1 MKKLFVMA
9 IAAVMSLG
17 ASAQLISSNT
27 MTHKASKNYS
37 RLSISY
43 NSLSFDKDFK
53 DVDGISGLSLAW
65 TKGISI
71 SQTTPLFVETG
82 LGVTYAWGSE
92 EESESDYGITATEEV
107 KHSFLNLTVPVN
119 LVYKYEIPN
128 SGVTLAPYVGI
139 YLRGNILAKTE
150 DEYTVSGQGYND
162 SDSEETNWFD
172 AIDDNEPGYGANR
185 FSIGWNIGVGVEWSK
200 LYVGIAYGSDFNKY
214 VDIDESGV
222 KANTKISTFSATV
235 GFNF

>member
-1 MKKLFVMA
+1 MA
-9 IAAVMSLG
+9 IAAVMSLS

-27 MTHKASKNYS
+27 VTHKKGNGYN
-37 RLSISY
+37 RLSVSY

-53 DVDGISGLSLAW
+53 DVDGISGLSVAW

-71 SQTTPLFVETG
+71 SQSTPLFIETG
-82 LGVTYAWGSE
+82 IGATYAWGSE
-92 EESESDYGITATEEV
+92 EESESEYGITATAEE

-128 SGVTLAPYVGI
+128 SGITLAPYVGI
-139 YLRGNILAKTE
+139 YLRGNIIANTE
-150 DEYTVSGQGYND
+150 DEYTVSGKGINKSD
-162 SDSEETNWFD
+162 SDETNWFN
-172 AIDDNEPGYGANR
+172 AIDDDEPGFGASR
-185 FSIGWNIGVGVEWSK
+185 FNIGWNIGVGAEWNK

-214 VDIDESGV
+214 VDIDEKGD
-222 KANTKISTFSATV
+222 KLNTKISTFSATV